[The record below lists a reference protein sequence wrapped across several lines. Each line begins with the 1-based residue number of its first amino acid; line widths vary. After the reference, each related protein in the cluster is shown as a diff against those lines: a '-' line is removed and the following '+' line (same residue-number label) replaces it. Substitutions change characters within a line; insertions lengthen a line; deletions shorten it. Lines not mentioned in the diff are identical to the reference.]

1 MKSDAENLSYDAI
14 LIGKVYSFE
23 RTITRQDVVAFSDLT
38 GDRSPL
44 HMDEKFGRESEFGR
58 NIVHGMLVGSL
69 FSTLVGM
76 YCPGEKC
83 LYMGQTLQF
92 KLPLYL
98 NDHIEIRGTVMGKS
112 DAIKMI
118 KLKTEILRAGEA
130 IITGE
135 AKVKVM
141 D

>member
-1 MKSDAENLSYDAI
+1 MKSNSEYLSYDAI
-14 LIGKVYSFE
+14 LIGKIYSFE

-38 GDRSPL
+38 GDRNPL
-44 HMDEKFGRESEFGR
+44 HMDENFGRESEFGS
-58 NIVHGMLVGSL
+58 NIVHGMLIGSL

-76 YCPGEKC
+76 YCPGEKS

-92 KLPLYL
+92 KLPLYI
-98 NDHIEIRGTVMGKS
+98 NDHVLVRGTVLEKS
-112 DAIKMI
+112 NATKII
-118 KLKTEILRAGEA
+118 KLKTEVLRAGEA

-141 D
+141 N